1 MTKFLL
7 RSHLCLIILLLSGFA
22 KSSAHTAADSDF
34 CDSSDALFSLEQ
46 EVTCDDEF
54 FNSLPPEELRH
65 FFDVHATEIREEE
78 EDHEEITCKK
88 KTDDGKY
95 LATIRAVG
103 ALDYF
108 VRGGDVIL
116 PHTAKLRHTA
126 TFKRYLEF
134 RVFRI

>member
-22 KSSAHTAADSDF
+22 KSSAHTAANSDF
-34 CDSSDALFSLEQ
+34 CDSSGVLFSLEQ
-46 EVTCDDEF
+46 EATCDDEF

-65 FFDVHATEIREEE
+65 LFKVHATEVREEE

-88 KTDDGKY
+88 KTDGGKY
-95 LATIRAVG
+95 FATIHAGG
-103 ALDYF
+103 ASDYF
-108 VRGGDVIL
+108 LRGGAVSSFS
-116 PHTAKLRHTA
+116 AKLSYTA